1 MPYGRHSSRHRVAAA
16 LEPPTRGLGEQRH
29 RPLTWCCSGWRLP
42 RFTRFASV
50 LPVAKRLVSVALFLA
65 FGVACANVLS
75 RLGVTQHPAL
85 RSPDFPPLV
94 ETSGD
99 GLADFE

>member
-1 MPYGRHSSRHRVAAA
+1 M
-16 LEPPTRGLGEQRH
+16 
-29 RPLTWCCSGWRLP
+29 P

-85 RSPDFPPLV
+85 WSPDFPLPHAV
-94 ETSGD
+94 GTAVGSD
-99 GLADFE
+99 GLADFEA